1 VTKEEINFLVFAALL
16 TPPGALIFGRMLAR
30 IREHG
35 GRVNPEKFGIADLFM
50 AFFLAG
56 YFALGVLV
64 NSGVPSSVPAASVM
78 RTEDIIN
85 SAVGSLLILFIVI
98 GFLAIRK
105 LSPSELFGL
114 QKIGLWKA
122 GITGGL
128 LVAAIFPP
136 LMLAT
141 FVVQKLLGGQVKEQD
156 VVEFFREA
164 AGTNEQA
171 SIAAMFVMAV
181 VVAPV
186 FEEIVFRGY
195 LYAVFKSWAG
205 SFASMVFTAAL
216 FAAVHNNVA
225 VLPSLLI
232 LAAGLTI
239 AYEWSGSILVP
250 IAMHAT
256 FNALQ
261 LVTLLVALKH
271 PPAS

>member
-1 VTKEEINFLVFAALL
+1 VTKEEIHFLVFAALL
-16 TPPGALIFGRMLAR
+16 TPPGAVIFGRMLAR
-30 IREHG
+30 IRAYG
-35 GRVNPEKFGIADLFM
+35 GRVNAEKFGIPDLFM
-50 AFFLAG
+50 AFFMAA
-56 YFALGVLV
+56 YFALGVLAE
-64 NSGVPSSVPAASVM
+64 SAISSPVQAASIM
-78 RTEDIIN
+78 KTEDVVK
-85 SAVGSLLILFIVI
+85 SAAGSLVMLFIVI
-98 GFLAIRK
+98 GFLAVRK

-114 QKIGLWKA
+114 QRIGIWKA

-136 LMLAT
+136 LMLASY
-141 FVVQKLLGGQVKEQD
+141 VVQKLMGGQVKEQE

-164 AGTNEQA
+164 AGANQQS

-181 VVAPV
+181 VVAPI

-205 SFASMVFTAAL
+205 SFASLVFTAAL

-232 LAAGLTI
+232 LAVGLTI

-261 LVTLLVALKH
+261 LVTLLVALKQSS
-271 PPAS
+271 AS